1 MSLHLQRDLDELK
14 RDVLHLGSLVET
26 ALGNASFVLR
36 DRRVKLAQAVYAGES
51 EINEKEVQIEES
63 CLKILALHQ
72 PVAIDLRFIVVVLK
86 VNNDLERIGDLAEN
100 LTARAV
106 YLAEREPM
114 PEPMAII
121 NGMFVTI
128 RSMLKDSLDSLVKLD
143 VDLARKVIAQDDGVD
158 QINRQMYDDFRQM
171 MARDASMIEQAT
183 SWLSCSR
190 YLERIA
196 DLATNISEDVVF
208 MVEGEV
214 VRHQTQETSLLKDGE
229 SAVPDR
235 SRA

>member
-1 MSLHLQRDLDELK
+1 MSLHLERDLDELK

-51 EINEKEVQIEES
+51 VINEKEVQIEEN

-143 VDLARKVIAQDDGVD
+143 VDLARKVIEQDDGVD

-214 VRHQTQETSLLKDGE
+214 VRHQTH
-229 SAVPDR
+229 
-235 SRA
+235 

>member
-51 EINEKEVQIEES
+51 VINEKEVQIEES

-114 PEPMAII
+114 PEPMATI
-121 NGMFVTI
+121 NAMFVTI

-143 VDLARKVIAQDDGVD
+143 VDLARKVIEQDDGVD

-214 VRHQTQETSLLKDGE
+214 VRHQTH
-229 SAVPDR
+229 
-235 SRA
+235 

>member
-26 ALGNASFVLR
+26 ALGNASIVLR
-36 DRRVKLAQAVYAGES
+36 DRRVELAQAVYADES
-51 EINEKEVQIEES
+51 AINEKEVQIEES

-114 PEPMAII
+114 PEPMATI
-121 NGMFVTI
+121 NAMFVTI

-143 VDLARKVIAQDDGVD
+143 VDLARKVIEQDDGVD
-158 QINRQMYDDFRQM
+158 QINRQMYEDFRQM
-171 MARDASMIEQAT
+171 MAKDASMIEQAT

-214 VRHQTQETSLLKDGE
+214 VRHQTQETSF
-229 SAVPDR
+229 
-235 SRA
+235 

>member
-1 MSLHLQRDLDELK
+1 MSLHLERDLDELK

-51 EINEKEVQIEES
+51 VINEKEVQIEES

-72 PVAIDLRFIVVVLK
+72 PVAIVLRFIVVVLK

-143 VDLARKVIAQDDGVD
+143 VDLARKVIEQDDGVD

-214 VRHQTQETSLLKDGE
+214 VRHQTQETSL
-229 SAVPDR
+229 
-235 SRA
+235 

>member
-26 ALGNASFVLR
+26 ALGNASFALR
-36 DRRVKLAQAVYAGES
+36 DRRVELAEAVYADENA
-51 EINEKEVQIEES
+51 INEKEVQIEES

-114 PEPMAII
+114 PEPMAKI
-121 NGMFVTI
+121 NAMFVTI

-143 VDLARKVIAQDDGVD
+143 VELARKVIDQDDGVD
-158 QINRQMYDDFRQM
+158 EINRQMYDDFREM
-171 MARDASMIEQAT
+171 MAKDASMIEQAT

-214 VRHQTQETSLLKDGE
+214 VRHQTH
-229 SAVPDR
+229 
-235 SRA
+235 

>member
-1 MSLHLQRDLDELK
+1 MSLHLLRDLDVLK

-51 EINEKEVQIEES
+51 VINEKEVQIEES

-143 VDLARKVIAQDDGVD
+143 VDLARKVIEQDDGVD

-214 VRHQTQETSLLKDGE
+214 VRHQTQETSL
-229 SAVPDR
+229 
-235 SRA
+235 

>member
-1 MSLHLQRDLDELK
+1 MSLHLERDLDELK

-51 EINEKEVQIEES
+51 VINEKEVQIEEN

-143 VDLARKVIAQDDGVD
+143 VDLARKVIEQDDGVD

-196 DLATNISEDVVF
+196 DLATKISEDVVF

-214 VRHQTQETSLLKDGE
+214 VRHQTQETSL
-229 SAVPDR
+229 
-235 SRA
+235 

>member
-1 MSLHLQRDLDELK
+1 MSLHLERDLDELK

-51 EINEKEVQIEES
+51 VINEKEVQIEEN

-143 VDLARKVIAQDDGVD
+143 VDLARKVIEQDDGVD

-214 VRHQTQETSLLKDGE
+214 VRHRTQETSL
-229 SAVPDR
+229 
-235 SRA
+235 

>member
-51 EINEKEVQIEES
+51 VINEKEVQIEES

-143 VDLARKVIAQDDGVD
+143 VDLARKVIEQDDGVD

-214 VRHQTQETSLLKDGE
+214 VRHQTQEASL
-229 SAVPDR
+229 
-235 SRA
+235 

>member
-1 MSLHLQRDLDELK
+1 MSLHLERDLDELK

-51 EINEKEVQIEES
+51 VINEKEVQIEEN

-106 YLAEREPM
+106 YLAERESM
-114 PEPMAII
+114 PEPMATI
-121 NGMFVTI
+121 NAMFVTI

-214 VRHQTQETSLLKDGE
+214 VRHQTQETSL
-229 SAVPDR
+229 
-235 SRA
+235 

>member
-14 RDVLHLGSLVET
+14 RDILHLGSLVET

-36 DRRVKLAQAVYAGES
+36 DRRVELAQAVYADES
-51 EINEKEVQIEES
+51 AINEKEVQIEEN

-114 PEPMAII
+114 PEPMATI
-121 NGMFVTI
+121 NAMFVTI
-128 RSMLKDSLDSLVKLD
+128 RSMLKDSLDSFVKLD
-143 VDLARKVIAQDDGVD
+143 VDLARKVIEQDDGVD

-214 VRHQTQETSLLKDGE
+214 VRHQTH
-229 SAVPDR
+229 
-235 SRA
+235 

>member
-143 VDLARKVIAQDDGVD
+143 VDLARKVIEQDDGVD

-214 VRHQTQETSLLKDGE
+214 VRHQTH
-229 SAVPDR
+229 
-235 SRA
+235 

>member
-51 EINEKEVQIEES
+51 VINEKEVQIEEN

-143 VDLARKVIAQDDGVD
+143 VDLARKVIEQDDGVD

-214 VRHQTQETSLLKDGE
+214 VRHQTQETSL
-229 SAVPDR
+229 
-235 SRA
+235 

>member
-51 EINEKEVQIEES
+51 VINEKEVQIEES

-214 VRHQTQETSLLKDGE
+214 VRHQTQETSF
-229 SAVPDR
+229 
-235 SRA
+235 

>member
-51 EINEKEVQIEES
+51 VINEKEVQIEES

-143 VDLARKVIAQDDGVD
+143 VDLARKVIEQDDGVD

-214 VRHQTQETSLLKDGE
+214 VRHQTRETSL
-229 SAVPDR
+229 
-235 SRA
+235 

>member
-1 MSLHLQRDLDELK
+1 
-14 RDVLHLGSLVET
+14 
-26 ALGNASFVLR
+26 
-36 DRRVKLAQAVYAGES
+36 
-51 EINEKEVQIEES
+51 
-63 CLKILALHQ
+63 
-72 PVAIDLRFIVVVLK
+72 
-86 VNNDLERIGDLAEN
+86 
-100 LTARAV
+100 
-106 YLAEREPM
+106 
-114 PEPMAII
+114 
-121 NGMFVTI
+121 VTI

-143 VDLARKVIAQDDGVD
+143 VDLARKVNEQDDGVD

-214 VRHQTQETSLLKDGE
+214 VRHQTQETSL
-229 SAVPDR
+229 
-235 SRA
+235 

>member
-26 ALGNASFVLR
+26 ALGNASVVLR

-51 EINEKEVQIEES
+51 VINEKEVQIEES

-143 VDLARKVIAQDDGVD
+143 VDLARKVIEQDDGVD

-214 VRHQTQETSLLKDGE
+214 VRHQTQETSL
-229 SAVPDR
+229 
-235 SRA
+235 

>member
-26 ALGNASFVLR
+26 ALGNARFVLR

-214 VRHQTQETSLLKDGE
+214 VRHQTQETSF
-229 SAVPDR
+229 
-235 SRA
+235 

>member
-214 VRHQTQETSLLKDGE
+214 VRHQTQETSF
-229 SAVPDR
+229 
-235 SRA
+235 

>member
-26 ALGNASFVLR
+26 ALGNASIVLR
-36 DRRVKLAQAVYAGES
+36 DRRVELAQAVYADES
-51 EINEKEVQIEES
+51 ASNEKEVQIEES

-214 VRHQTQETSLLKDGE
+214 VRHQAQETSL
-229 SAVPDR
+229 
-235 SRA
+235 

>member
-1 MSLHLQRDLDELK
+1 MSLHLERDLDELK

-26 ALGNASFVLR
+26 ALGNARFVLR

-51 EINEKEVQIEES
+51 VINEKEVQIEEN

-143 VDLARKVIAQDDGVD
+143 VDLARKVIEQDDGVD

-214 VRHQTQETSLLKDGE
+214 VRHQTQETSL
-229 SAVPDR
+229 
-235 SRA
+235 

>member
-1 MSLHLQRDLDELK
+1 MSLHLERDLDELK

-51 EINEKEVQIEES
+51 VINEKEVQIEES

-128 RSMLKDSLDSLVKLD
+128 RSMLKDSLDSLVRLD
-143 VDLARKVIAQDDGVD
+143 VDLARKVIEQDDGVD

-214 VRHQTQETSLLKDGE
+214 VRHQTQETSL
-229 SAVPDR
+229 
-235 SRA
+235 

>member
-51 EINEKEVQIEES
+51 VINEKEVQIEES

-143 VDLARKVIAQDDGVD
+143 VDLARKVIEQDDGVD

-214 VRHQTQETSLLKDGE
+214 VRHQTH
-229 SAVPDR
+229 
-235 SRA
+235 

>member
-51 EINEKEVQIEES
+51 VINEKEVQIEES

-128 RSMLKDSLDSLVKLD
+128 HSMLKDSLDSLVKLD
-143 VDLARKVIAQDDGVD
+143 VDLARKVIEQDDGVD

-214 VRHQTQETSLLKDGE
+214 VRHQTQETSL
-229 SAVPDR
+229 
-235 SRA
+235 

>member
-1 MSLHLQRDLDELK
+1 MSLHLERDLDELK

-51 EINEKEVQIEES
+51 VINEKEVQIEES

-143 VDLARKVIAQDDGVD
+143 VDLARKVIEQDDGVD

-214 VRHQTQETSLLKDGE
+214 VRHQTQEASL
-229 SAVPDR
+229 
-235 SRA
+235 

>member
-51 EINEKEVQIEES
+51 VINEKEVQIEES

-143 VDLARKVIAQDDGVD
+143 VDLARKVIEQDDGVD

-196 DLATNISEDVVF
+196 DLATNISEDVDF

-214 VRHQTQETSLLKDGE
+214 VRHQTQETSL
-229 SAVPDR
+229 
-235 SRA
+235 

>member
-143 VDLARKVIAQDDGVD
+143 VDLARKVIEQDDGVD

-214 VRHQTQETSLLKDGE
+214 VRHQTQETSL
-229 SAVPDR
+229 
-235 SRA
+235 

>member
-1 MSLHLQRDLDELK
+1 MSLHLERDLDELK

-36 DRRVKLAQAVYAGES
+36 DQRVELAQAVYADES
-51 EINEKEVQIEES
+51 AINEKEVQIEEN

-143 VDLARKVIAQDDGVD
+143 VDLARKVIEQDDGVD

-214 VRHQTQETSLLKDGE
+214 VRHQTQETSL
-229 SAVPDR
+229 
-235 SRA
+235 

>member
-1 MSLHLQRDLDELK
+1 MSLHLRRDLDELK
-14 RDVLHLGSLVET
+14 RDILHLGSLVET

-36 DRRVKLAQAVYAGES
+36 DRRVELAQAVYADES
-51 EINEKEVQIEES
+51 AINEKEVQIEEN

-114 PEPMAII
+114 PEPMATI
-121 NGMFVTI
+121 NAMFVTI

-143 VDLARKVIAQDDGVD
+143 VDLARKVIEQDDGVD

-214 VRHQTQETSLLKDGE
+214 VRHQTH
-229 SAVPDR
+229 
-235 SRA
+235 

>member
-51 EINEKEVQIEES
+51 VINDKEVQIEEN

-143 VDLARKVIAQDDGVD
+143 VDLARKVIEQDDGVD

-214 VRHQTQETSLLKDGE
+214 VRHQTQETSL
-229 SAVPDR
+229 
-235 SRA
+235 

>member
-1 MSLHLQRDLDELK
+1 MSLHLLRDLDVLK

-26 ALGNASFVLR
+26 ALGNASVVLR

-51 EINEKEVQIEES
+51 VINEKEVQIEES

-143 VDLARKVIAQDDGVD
+143 VDLARKVIEQDDGVD

-214 VRHQTQETSLLKDGE
+214 VRHQTH
-229 SAVPDR
+229 
-235 SRA
+235 